1 MAWHS
6 FLTGKKSQKELQ
18 EKAREELIRR
28 DERLKQNWQNYHDEN
43 SEET

>member
-6 FLTGKKSQKELQ
+6 FITKHDKKQQLKE
-18 EKAREELIRR
+18 EMIRR

-43 SEET
+43 SEES